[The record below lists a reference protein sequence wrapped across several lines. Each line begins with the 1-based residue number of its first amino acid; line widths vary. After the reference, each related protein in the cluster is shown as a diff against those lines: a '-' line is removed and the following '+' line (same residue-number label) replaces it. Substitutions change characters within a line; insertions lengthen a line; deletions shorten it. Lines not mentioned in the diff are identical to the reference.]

1 MTDPREILARIRKQA
16 DAATEGPW
24 EVGDRYHCQAADM
37 CDCAPDRGPLIDT
50 YQHPE
55 WGTMHVHRKDE
66 PWWNEGVLF
75 RKAGGPPGE
84 VARDLATED
93 AEFIAAARTTV
104 PALLDALEKVLEL
117 HQPVTDGMG
126 FTEDGYGGISPAC
139 SSCGT
144 SDEYAVP
151 YPCPTVTAITTA
163 LEAAK

>member
-1 MTDPREILARIRKQA
+1 MTDPRETLARIRKRA
-16 DAATEGPW
+16 DAATPGPW
-24 EVGDRYHCQAADM
+24 EVEPFTWRPGHPLPESEWLGVEAT
-37 CDCAPDRGPLIDT
+37 GPVKGGVALILLND
-50 YQHPE
+50 
-55 WGTMHVHRKDE
+55 DE
-66 PWWNEGVLF
+66 
-75 RKAGGPPGE
+75 
-84 VARDLATED
+84 DDHD
-93 AEFIAAARTTV
+93 AEFIAAARTDV

-163 LEAAK
+163 LEATK

>member
-1 MTDPREILARIRKQA
+1 MNDPREILARIRAQA
-16 DAATEGPW
+16 DAATPGPW
-24 EVGDRYHCQAADM
+24 M
-37 CDCAPDRGPLIDT
+37 T
-50 YQHPE
+50 YTVTPNMGSE
-55 WGTMHVHRKDE
+55 ILT
-66 PWWNEGVLF
+66 
-75 RKAGGPPGE
+75 APGE
-84 VARDLATED
+84 GEAYGDYFVPEYIDMD
-93 AEFIAAARTTV
+93 NAEFIAAARTTV

-163 LEAAK
+163 LEATK